1 MLSADEV
8 AENAWMRSRAQ
19 CECRRAAHLHGE
31 RCGRDLVWEHRG
43 QASRD
48 GGWEAHRSGAST
60 LAGWEA
66 VKQVTILCWE
76 CYHGMPLQE
85 NPGACV
91 CQRDRSSIGV
101 GRRGRDAAR
110 TDTGRAAPSG
120 V

>member
-1 MLSADEV
+1 MLSADEA

-19 CECRRAAHLHGE
+19 CECRRASHLHGG

-48 GGWEAHRSGAST
+48 GAWEAYRAVAGP

-76 CYHGMPLQE
+76 CYD
-85 NPGACV
+85 GAT
-91 CQRDRSSIGV
+91 R
-101 GRRGRDAAR
+101 
-110 TDTGRAAPSG
+110 
-120 V
+120 